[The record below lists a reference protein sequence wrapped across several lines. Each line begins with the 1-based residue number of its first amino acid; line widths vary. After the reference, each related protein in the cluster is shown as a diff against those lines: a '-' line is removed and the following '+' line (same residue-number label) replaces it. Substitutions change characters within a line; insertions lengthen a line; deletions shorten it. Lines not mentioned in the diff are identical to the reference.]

1 VVHLPIA
8 LVITVGVLVASVPAA
23 AFADRLG
30 APALLLFL
38 GFGVLLGED
47 GPGGIRFED
56 ARLARDIGIA
66 ALVVILLE
74 GGFSADAR
82 DMRRAAAPGALLATV
97 GVAVT
102 AVVVGLAAHV
112 LVDLPL
118 SAALLLG
125 AIVSSTDAAAVLTA
139 VRRLPLRRR
148 LRAVLEVESG
158 INDPVA
164 AMLVIG
170 LVEAAQG
177 TGRDVTGWLGLLVA
191 QLAVGVL
198 GGLVLARVVGAV
210 ARRLPLPA
218 AGLYPVWALAGTLGA
233 YVVVTAAH
241 GSGLAAAY
249 IVGLRLA
256 AERLPAADAIGA
268 FLEGIAWLAQIGL
281 FVLLGLLVTPSELFQ
296 RGGVE
301 PLVVAG
307 VLVLI
312 ARPLAVAA
320 SLAPFATPWR
330 EQAFLAWAGLRGGV
344 PIVFATFPVVAG
356 LRAGTAIFNVVFYVV
371 VVSVFV
377 QGLTLRAA
385 AARLG
390 VADERPRL
398 RLADLTATT
407 LHRLGADLVQLEAR
421 RLGVERAR
429 AIRDLELPDG
439 VVISAVI
446 RGSEVI
452 APRGDTELLPG
463 DTLYLL
469 VEHAARDRLADAF
482 A

>member
-1 VVHLPIA
+1 VHLPVA

-47 GPGGIRFED
+47 GPGGIHFED
-56 ARLARDIGIA
+56 ARLARDIGIV

-82 DMRRAAAPGALLATV
+82 DLRPVAAPGAVLATV

-112 LVDLPL
+112 LVDLPV
-118 SAALLLG
+118 SAGLLLG

-148 LRAVLEVESG
+148 LRAMLEVESG

-164 AMLVIG
+164 AVLVIG
-170 LVEAAQG
+170 FVEVAQG
-177 TGRDVTGWLGLLVA
+177 TGRD
-191 QLAVGVL
+191 AVGWVVFL
-198 GGLVLARVVGAV
+198 SEQVVIGVAGGLALARVIAAV

-218 AGLYPVWALAGTLGA
+218 AGLYPVWALAGTFGA
-233 YVVVTAAH
+233 YVIVTAAH

-256 AERLPAADAIGA
+256 ASRLPAADATGA

-301 PLVVAG
+301 PLVVAA
-307 VLVLI
+307 VLVLV

-320 SLAPFATPWR
+320 SLAPFRIPLP
-330 EQAFLAWAGLRGGV
+330 EQGFLAWAGLRGGV

-356 LRAGTAIFNVVFYVV
+356 LHAGTAIFNVVFYVV

-377 QGLTLRAA
+377 QGLTLRTVAT
-385 AARLG
+385 RLG
-390 VADERPRL
+390 IADERPRL
-398 RLADLTATT
+398 RLADISATT
-407 LHRLGADLVQLEAR
+407 LHRLGADLVELEAR
-421 RLGVERAR
+421 RLGVDSAR
-429 AIRDLELPDG
+429 AIRDLDLPAG
-439 VVISAVI
+439 VVISAVR
-446 RGSEVI
+446 RGSEVH

-463 DTLYLL
+463 DILYVL
-469 VEHAARDRLADAF
+469 VEHAASDRLADALS
-482 A
+482 

>member
-1 VVHLPIA
+1 VHLPIA
-8 LVITVGVLVASVPAA
+8 LVIAVGVLVASVPAA

-38 GFGVLLGED
+38 GFGILLGED

-56 ARLARDIGIA
+56 ARLARDIGIV

-82 DMRRAAAPGALLATV
+82 DMRPAAAPGAMLATV
-97 GVAVT
+97 GVVVT
-102 AVVVGLAAHV
+102 AAAVGLAAHL
-112 LVDLPL
+112 LVALPL
-118 SAALLLG
+118 SAGLLLG

-164 AMLVIG
+164 AVLVIG
-170 LVEAAQG
+170 LVEVAQG
-177 TGRDVTGWLGLLVA
+177 TGRDAAGWVVLLA
-191 QLAVGVL
+191 EQLAIGVV
-198 GGLVLARVVGAV
+198 GGLVLARLVAAV

-218 AGLYPVWALAGTLGA
+218 AGLYPVWALAGTFGA

-249 IVGLRLA
+249 VVGLRLA
-256 AERLPAADAIGA
+256 AARLPAADATGA

-281 FVLLGLLVTPSELFQ
+281 FVLLGLLVTPSELAQ
-296 RGGVE
+296 RGGLE
-301 PLVVAG
+301 PLVVAA
-307 VLVLI
+307 VLVLV
-312 ARPLAVAA
+312 ARPLAVAV
-320 SLAPFATPWR
+320 SLAPFRSPLR
-330 EQAFLAWAGLRGGV
+330 EQGFLAWAGLRGGV

-356 LRAGTAIFNVVFYVV
+356 LGAGTAVFNVVFYVV
-371 VVSVFV
+371 VVSVLV
-377 QGLTLRAA
+377 QGLTLRTV

-390 VADERPRL
+390 VADEQPPL
-398 RLADLTATT
+398 RLADISATT
-407 LHRLGADLVQLEAR
+407 LHRLGADLVELEAR
-421 RLGVERAR
+421 RLGVDRVR
-429 AIRDLELPDG
+429 AIRDLALPPG
-439 VVISAVI
+439 VVISAVR
-446 RGSEVI
+446 RGSEVR

-463 DTLYLL
+463 DVLYVL
-469 VEHAARDRLADAF
+469 VEHAATDRLADALS
-482 A
+482 